1 MEDPLSQSTP
11 DLYQDNENAWGDVPT
26 SQSMYT
32 QTSSIDKPL
41 PSPIEERDKQ
51 RSRNSS
57 LLSVSS
63 AANNPG
69 KIYGQPDNPLP
80 QPSVVNAS
88 ASNSTIT
95 TEFIRFRVTAI
106 QKNRR
111 DYLVEFDVSTN
122 IKQFEST
129 IFRNVQ
135 RTYEELLKLSE
146 QLALAN
152 PQTIVPALPPNQTNA
167 QTEEEDDRRVKLSL
181 QNWFDRISYDE
192 DLRKDMDLKAFVM
205 NKFSYVPVQVFKRK
219 ASTSSFNWLGRPTP
233 DDDLELVTAKD
244 IHSAQEVAF
253 LACVNALENV
263 IRRNR
268 DLSNC
273 ESDVGEKLVN
283 LSIVEKNRTLSNGL
297 ESMGRAEHA
306 ISDIGLTKCAND
318 LITVYDGFNYHA
330 SNARAVKDTL
340 QQRTQLLEEY
350 QLAVKASISKR
361 RTLEKMKG
369 SSSLKPEKVDE
380 MLADLQIANGYEK
393 HLAGKVEGMSRNLH
407 MSLEKHSV
415 STKND
420 IHQLLMENARMNV
433 LCSSQSITELESV
446 ASVIENIGVVDSTP
460 VVKTVSRQE
469 QDHMAKEKE
478 QIKKE
483 RVDQKEN
490 LSKAEKV
497 KQPEIVK
504 SSKSSLSKKSK
515 NETMKP
521 YTNEIDS
528 SKIATSTTADPL
540 GVSKVVKETVPE
552 ISQSTIIPTRAK
564 EIQIPNPMTQSTTSL
579 PSMDKE
585 TREKNERK
593 RKNAREAA
601 YKLANAF

>member
-1 MEDPLSQSTP
+1 M
-11 DLYQDNENAWGDVPT
+11 
-26 SQSMYT
+26 
-32 QTSSIDKPL
+32 
-41 PSPIEERDKQ
+41 
-51 RSRNSS
+51 
-57 LLSVSS
+57 
-63 AANNPG
+63 
-69 KIYGQPDNPLP
+69 
-80 QPSVVNAS
+80 
-88 ASNSTIT
+88 
-95 TEFIRFRVTAI
+95 
-106 QKNRR
+106 
-111 DYLVEFDVSTN
+111 VEFDVSTN

-420 IHQLLMENARMNV
+420 IHQ
-433 LCSSQSITELESV
+433 
-446 ASVIENIGVVDSTP
+446 
-460 VVKTVSRQE
+460 
-469 QDHMAKEKE
+469 
-478 QIKKE
+478 
-483 RVDQKEN
+483 
-490 LSKAEKV
+490 
-497 KQPEIVK
+497 
-504 SSKSSLSKKSK
+504 
-515 NETMKP
+515 
-521 YTNEIDS
+521 
-528 SKIATSTTADPL
+528 
-540 GVSKVVKETVPE
+540 VSK
-552 ISQSTIIPTRAK
+552 
-564 EIQIPNPMTQSTTSL
+564 
-579 PSMDKE
+579 
-585 TREKNERK
+585 
-593 RKNAREAA
+593 
-601 YKLANAF
+601 